1 MFATILRRR
10 LAAEAEEAAAMTKN
24 EVEKRLA
31 AAAEGIA
38 KAKINDRI
46 IDNPPP
52 ANKKLAQSSKRGG
65 LGTLGYMAPENATSP
80 HL

>member
-1 MFATILRRR
+1 VILVDFGFAKYATH
-10 LAAEAEEAAAMTKN
+10 EN
-24 EVEKRLA
+24 
-31 AAAEGIA
+31 
-38 KAKINDRI
+38 RI